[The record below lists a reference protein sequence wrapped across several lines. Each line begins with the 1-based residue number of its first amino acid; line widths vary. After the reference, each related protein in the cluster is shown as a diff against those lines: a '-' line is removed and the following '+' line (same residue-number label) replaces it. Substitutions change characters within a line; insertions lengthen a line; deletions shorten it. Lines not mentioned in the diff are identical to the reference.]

1 MQCIKNCIS
10 VVLS

>member
-1 MQCIKNCIS
+1 MQCITNCIS